1 MSSTSPYAVPESEPP
16 KWKPGEDLAASAFL
30 GVTLFLIIDINV
42 CILRTF
48 KKRNGLYYWSMMG
61 GAWACLLDALGV
73 ILKYLTPNAT
83 RVWGLYTFILLTGW
97 SIYAPA
103 QLLVLYS
110 RLHLVNE
117 NRRTQRWVLIV
128 IVSTLFLFILP
139 TWLVVWPAYDPDPK
153 VPLGG
158 HLGTPLWNG
167 TISWASPLSSSSLAE
182 STYGRCLGYCIT
194 NPVSDNE
201 ESCWT

>member
-16 KWKPGEDLAASAFL
+16 QWKPGEDLAASAFL

-42 CILRTF
+42 CVLRTF
-48 KKRNGLYYWSMMG
+48 KKRNGLYYWSMTG
-61 GAWACLLDALGV
+61 GTWACLLDASGV
-73 ILKYLTPNAT
+73 ILKYLIPNAT

-110 RLHLVNE
+110 RLHLVKE
-117 NRRTQRWVLIV
+117 DRRTQRWVLIV

-139 TWLVVWPAYDPDPK
+139 TWLVVWPAYDPDPQ
-153 VPLGG
+153 VSSWWSPRDASVERYNQLGFTLVELFVSG
-158 HLGTPLWNG
+158 IYIWSLFGLLHYK
-167 TISWASPLSSSSLAE
+167 SS
-182 STYGRCLGYCIT
+182 
-194 NPVSDNE
+194 V
-201 ESCWT
+201 